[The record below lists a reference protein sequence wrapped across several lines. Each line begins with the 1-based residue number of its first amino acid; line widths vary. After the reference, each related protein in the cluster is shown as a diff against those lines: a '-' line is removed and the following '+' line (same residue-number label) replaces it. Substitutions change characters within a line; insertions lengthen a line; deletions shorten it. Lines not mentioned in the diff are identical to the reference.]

1 MPPTD
6 PRYLAYT
13 PEELWVEWFED
24 MLEKDPE
31 KLKDAF
37 VTKEEATGAVFTG
50 NKAFDEAEAAAVKG
64 DYDALDRLVSSW
76 DTGSSPV
83 EDAPEGGFVDVYK

>member
-13 PEELWVEWFED
+13 PEALWIEWFED
-24 MLEKDPE
+24 MLEKDPD
-31 KLKDAF
+31 KLKEAF
-37 VTKEEATGAVFTG
+37 VTKEEANGAVFTG
-50 NKAFDEAEAAAVKG
+50 NKAFDEAEALAVSG
-64 DYDALDRLVSSW
+64 DYAALDRLTSSW

-83 EDAPEGGFVDVYK
+83 EEPPEEGFVDVYK